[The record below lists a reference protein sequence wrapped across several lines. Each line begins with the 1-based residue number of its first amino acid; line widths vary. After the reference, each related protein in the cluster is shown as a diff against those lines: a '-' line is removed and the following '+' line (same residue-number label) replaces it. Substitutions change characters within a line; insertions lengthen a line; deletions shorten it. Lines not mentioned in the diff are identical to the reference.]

1 MPAPPHE
8 PDPDPTEPLQL
19 PATVARTLGRLTLR
33 AGGYPG
39 RQYVGTVHR
48 HVSRARGGRRFVVH
62 PDGTDGR
69 VELDAWF
76 SPRDPAAPPRLP
88 VVIAHGLFET
98 KERHFKR
105 AWKLNA
111 RGHDVVLFDHR
122 VHGRSKGRHCTFGVQ
137 EKFDTKAVIDE
148 AVRRR
153 LIGGPSQPRDPRGPR
168 ETDPAPV
175 RVITMG
181 FSLGGG
187 TVLQHAPIDPRV
199 AGVVALA
206 PFCDL
211 RNAIRSFRQTLA
223 PWMNER
229 WILGGFDA
237 ASLEA
242 GFAVD
247 EASALEAVARI
258 NVPVLLVEGGRDP
271 YLPGPDHARL
281 LSEARA
287 HDEVT
292 LLTIDEATHNTLV
305 HRTWPKLDRA
315 IARFCAARG

>member
-1 MPAPPHE
+1 M
-8 PDPDPTEPLQL
+8 PDPTDRSLHQPRQL
-19 PATVARTLGRLTLR
+19 PDAVARALGRLTLR

-48 HVSRARGGRRFVVH
+48 HVSRSRGGRRFVVH
-62 PDGTDGR
+62 PDGTDDR

-122 VHGRSKGRHCTFGVQ
+122 VHGRSKGRHSTFGVQ

-148 AVRRR
+148 AIRRR
-153 LIGGPSQPRDPRGPR
+153 LIGAVGVGPDSDR
-168 ETDPAPV
+168 V

-187 TVLQHAPIDPRV
+187 TVLQHAPIDDRV
-199 AGVVALA
+199 VGVVALA
-206 PFCDL
+206 PFCDF
-211 RNAIRSFRQTLA
+211 RTAIRSFRQTLV

-229 WILGGFDA
+229 WILEGFDA
-237 ASLEA
+237 ASMEA
-242 GFAVD
+242 GFTLD
-247 EASALEAVARI
+247 EASALEAVAQI

-271 YLPGPDHARL
+271 YLPGSDHARL

-292 LLTIDEATHNTLV
+292 LLTIDDATHNTLV
-305 HRTWPKLDRA
+305 HKTWPKLDRA

>member
-1 MPAPPHE
+1 MPE
-8 PDPDPTEPLQL
+8 PVETDPSPEPLPFQL
-19 PATVARTLGRLTLR
+19 PDKLARALGRLTLR

-62 PDGTDGR
+62 PDGSDDR

-76 SPRDPAAPPRLP
+76 SPRDPTAPPRLP
-88 VVIAHGLFET
+88 VIIAHGLFET

-122 VHGRSKGRHCTFGVQ
+122 VHGRSKGRHSTFGVL
-137 EKFDTKAVIDE
+137 EKHDTTAVIDE
-148 AVRRR
+148 AIRRG
-153 LIGGPSQPRDPRGPR
+153 LIGGSHPD
-168 ETDPAPV
+168 AV

-206 PFCDL
+206 PFCDF
-211 RNAIRSFRQTLA
+211 RNAIRSFRQTLV
-223 PWMNER
+223 PWLNER
-229 WILGGFDA
+229 WILEGFDA
-237 ASLEA
+237 ASMEA
-242 GFAVD
+242 GFTLD

-258 NVPVLLVEGGRDP
+258 KVPVLLVEGGRDP

-281 LSEARA
+281 LNEART
-287 HDEVT
+287 HNEVT
-292 LLTIDEATHNTLV
+292 LLTIDDANHNTLV
-305 HRTWPKLDRA
+305 HKSWPKLDRA
-315 IARFCAARG
+315 IARFCAALG

>member
-1 MPAPPHE
+1 MPEPTDPPSSRS
-8 PDPDPTEPLQL
+8 TSKPLQL
-19 PATVARTLGRLTLR
+19 PDSFARALGRLTLR

-39 RQYVGTVHR
+39 RQYVGSVHR
-48 HVSRARGGRRFVVH
+48 HVSRARGGRRFVVR
-62 PDGTDGR
+62 PDGTDDR

-122 VHGRSKGRHCTFGVQ
+122 VHGRSKGRHSTFGVQ

-148 AVRRR
+148 AIRRR
-153 LIGGPSQPRDPRGPR
+153 LIGGLNDPRGADD
-168 ETDPAPV
+168 TV

-187 TVLQHAPIDPRV
+187 TVLQHAPIDDRV

-206 PFCDL
+206 PFCDF
-211 RNAIRSFRQTLA
+211 RNAIRSFRQTLF
-223 PWMNER
+223 PWMNEP
-229 WILGGFDA
+229 WILKGFDV

-242 GFAVD
+242 GFTLD

-258 NVPVLLVEGGRDP
+258 KVPVLLVEGGRDP
-271 YLPGPDHARL
+271 YLPGSDHAQL
-281 LSEARA
+281 LSAARA

-292 LLTIDEATHNTLV
+292 LLTIDDATHNTLV
-305 HRTWPKLDRA
+305 HKSWPKLDRA

>member
-1 MPAPPHE
+1 M
-8 PDPDPTEPLQL
+8 PDPAEQPEASSAQPLQL
-19 PATVARTLGRLTLR
+19 PETLARALGRLTLR

-48 HVSRARGGRRFVVH
+48 HVSRARGGRRFVVR
-62 PDGTDGR
+62 PDGSDDR

-111 RGHDVVLFDHR
+111 RGHDVILFDHR
-122 VHGRSKGRHCTFGVQ
+122 VHGRSKGHHSTFGVL
-137 EKFDTKAVIDE
+137 EKHDTKAVIDE
-148 AVRRR
+148 AIRRR
-153 LIGGPSQPRDPRGPR
+153 LIGGLRDSQGADPD
-168 ETDPAPV
+168 TA

-187 TVLQHAPIDPRV
+187 TVLQHAPIDNRV

-206 PFCDL
+206 PFCDF
-211 RNAIRSFRQTLA
+211 RNAIRSFRQTLV

-229 WILGGFDA
+229 WILDGFDA
-237 ASLEA
+237 ASVEA
-242 GFAVD
+242 GFTLD
-247 EASALEAVARI
+247 EASALEAVAQI
-258 NVPVLLVEGGRDP
+258 TVPVLLVEGGRDP
-271 YLPGPDHARL
+271 YLPGSDHAQL
-281 LSEARA
+281 LSKART

-292 LLTIDEATHNTLV
+292 LLTIDDATHNSLV
-305 HRTWPKLDRA
+305 HKSWPKLDRA
-315 IARFCAARG
+315 IARFCAALR